1 MVRLP
6 KTGAAHPLR
15 VRRKSSAN
23 RPSAGMKVR
32 ARAQAPSPP
41 KKDAESALLYGMMR
55 SRIEKNF
62 KRFTWAGRTW
72 ELDSDAQSVR
82 VLPDEDNTKEEGRG
96 GFGNLPKLPTF
107 SMLQI
112 MVVFLLLLFV
122 FLMMVM
128 GGSSSVVVTQSAP
141 GTISNIP
148 APTQTDIVNNPDQ
161 FPSPAATSGN
171 CPAGQVEVEG
181 NNGIKGKSCV
191 TPIDPLGDLL
201 GQNKRV
207 DGDTGNT
214 SIAAGILSSLIPL
227 AILTAVMLPLLGV
240 LSRMLGRSY

>member
-1 MVRLP
+1 
-6 KTGAAHPLR
+6 
-15 VRRKSSAN
+15 
-23 RPSAGMKVR
+23 MKVR
-32 ARAQAPSPP
+32 ARAQAPPP
-41 KKDAESALLYGMMR
+41 PNKDAESALLYGMMR

-72 ELDSDAQSVR
+72 ELDSEAQSVR

-112 MVVFLLLLFV
+112 LGVFLLLAFV

-148 APTQTDIVNNPDQ
+148 APTQ
-161 FPSPAATSGN
+161 PSPAATSGN

-191 TPIDPLGDLL
+191 TPIDPFGDLL

-214 SIAAGILSSLIPL
+214 SIAGILSSLIPL

-240 LSRMLGRSY
+240 LSRMLRPSY